1 MKTIQLTKILNFK
14 RTLAAA
20 ALALAAL
27 AYATPGQATPHII
40 SFDFSAPGDCSA
52 SIFDVAA
59 KYSSCTLKAEAKAAK
74 RGVEPNLAACD
85 AKMVRWTKKSEKKCC
100 SDSIGDPEEHEAC
113 IDSLDET
120 IVSVGGSSDPGGD
133 DVYQEDPGC
142 SANTGGAVD
151 ITSDNQAVCEA
162 AGGSWDGSGCTPAAV
177 ADRDC
182 WREGACGADGWNFG
196 PYEGVTISSTG
207 CFDTTPGTNSYNQG
221 VAFYL
226 ALDSGGFV
234 AIDLEEGTMGVCG

>member
-113 IDSLDET
+113 IDSLDEA
-120 IVSVGGSSDPGGD
+120 IVHEGAPNGDTCEVARGGIDLWQMIVAEREENAEAEVLMCDVAKQSVKNALQAFCMYCVVDRGVDEYSDACLG
-133 DVYQEDPGC
+133 
-142 SANTGGAVD
+142 AINTYNMRVD
-151 ITSDNQAVCEA
+151 ACVEQCEN
-162 AGGSWDGSGCTPAAV
+162 DSGC
-177 ADRDC
+177 
-182 WREGACGADGWNFG
+182 
-196 PYEGVTISSTG
+196 
-207 CFDTTPGTNSYNQG
+207 
-221 VAFYL
+221 
-226 ALDSGGFV
+226 FV
-234 AIDLEEGTMGVCG
+234 APSC